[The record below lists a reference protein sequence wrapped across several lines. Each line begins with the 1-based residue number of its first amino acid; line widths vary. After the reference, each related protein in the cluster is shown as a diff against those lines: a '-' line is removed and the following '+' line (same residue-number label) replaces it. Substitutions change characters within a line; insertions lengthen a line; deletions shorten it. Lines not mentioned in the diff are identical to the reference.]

1 MNLFWYY
8 SPPDNDAEL
17 YGDAKGNS
25 YGYDVQ
31 LKAMSKQYRE
41 VAEAMIQDLN
51 ARGNIQFFALT
62 LHSYRNSSIYE
73 DVPGKAPPNTW
84 LEVTNNTSLKGN
96 GFFAENVGTILR
108 TLARIDLLECIFIS
122 QEYHKEGELK
132 GLPHYHLFVAV
143 RSLFGTEGNYLQAA
157 IQGLLTHDGGYFD
170 CQLRRLHTFLDQK
183 KYFNYLIKENKVHYH
198 GLYTFS
204 RVATTGSNIGPEYLY
219 RFISITSDVAL
230 AMGYIGSYLTM
241 PTEVPI
247 DYLKL
252 SRLTPFPDHRLATG
266 SLQSRHLRCC
276 TIDPPPGESITVDS
290 LVYYLLLYCQFN
302 GYFLCRGSL
311 YRRRKEA
318 RFAYELV
325 STLDGLLND
334 LGPLYTFLQ
343 NEFPFQFDAAQNYVR
358 LAFSRYL
365 PDLMVRIRKSSVGL
379 FPTVKLNYHL
389 VEFRNGIYNKRIGQF
404 LAFVNYSS
412 EQIDHLPF
420 NCYLY
425 FDRYFDSSPRM
436 VPHRWLSLLRPQF
449 SSDQELDQFCARFAV
464 LFHGDSI
471 QEKVLE
477 MDKQDRALYVEG
489 VSNSG
494 KTRLLADVVRAIA
507 GPENIGLLGSSDN
520 FPLETA
526 TDKQVLV
533 ADEYRYKSIH
543 RDLLLRMLDGTSLP
557 LDQKHKAQEIISIV
571 APVLFLAN
579 ADRNQSMLTDEAF
592 RSRLHHYRF
601 GLVVDHQDLS
611 PLETVE
617 QELHKI
623 LLYCNRLFLNH
634 YGDKFPE
641 LVRLRTHFRSRKELP
656 TKRLRAQGFL
666 LGPLDRPNS

>member
-1 MNLFWYY
+1 MNLIPFVSKPPPPWC
-8 SPPDNDAEL
+8 PPDDDTLLWKAL
-17 YGDAKGNS
+17 GPR
-25 YGYDVQ
+25 
-31 LKAMSKQYRE
+31 LKQTSKEYRDFLE
-41 VAEAMIQDLN
+41 SLVRDLE
-51 ARGNIQFFALT
+51 ARGSIHCFALT
-62 LHSYRNSSIYE
+62 LNVLPQ
-73 DVPGKAPPNTW
+73 DKAPPTA
-84 LEVTNNTSLKGN
+84 LQTNSIAGHQALVDGSS
-96 GFFAENVGTILR
+96 FSVYVGEILSI
-108 TLARIDLLECIFIS
+108 LAGIDLLECLFIT
-122 QEYHKEGELK
+122 QEFHTEGELK
-132 GLPHYHLFVAV
+132 GLPHYHVFLAI
-143 RSLFGTEGNYLQAA
+143 RGLFGTEGVYLQAA
-157 IQGLLTHDGGYFD
+157 LQAFLVERLSD
-170 CQLRRLHTFLDQK
+170 CHLRRLNTFLDQK
-183 KYFNYLIKENKVHYH
+183 KYLNYMVKEDKRYYH
-198 GLYTFS
+198 AFYVFS
-204 RVATTGSNIGPEYLY
+204 SVAATDLDSYYHRLGRRYDLTEGTLTVNC
-219 RFISITSDVAL
+219 
-230 AMGYIGSYLTM
+230 SYLDL
-241 PTEVPI
+241 PTEYTVSTTHFDRRGP
-247 DYLKL
+247 L
-252 SRLTPFPDHRLATG
+252 
-266 SLQSRHLRCC
+266 LQPYSYEVASGTHKELHQRHWG
-276 TIDPPPGESITVDS
+276 INPPPVKEITVDT
-290 LVYYLLLYCQFN
+290 LLYCLHLFCHYS